1 MEVTELSKRKPNNSE
16 DSSNLRQ
23 QDLDIYDLTDT
34 TGKVGTIKPGDC
46 MKLLRNLKDLRN
58 DFENVTIVFHNDVD
72 GLSTAILT
80 KKLLSEYGY
89 VIDINDMRPI
99 THLELETM
107 EHDPSKLYFYVD
119 IQPKSQLEDPN
130 IFCIDH
136 HMIYGRQ
143 FRFSDRMFIY
153 SPENVEAEFP
163 TTATLLVTYLLYVK
177 NGGKSE
183 FITFIND
190 KEWAKD
196 VIIRWLV
203 LLCAVADNLWLLS
216 KFSKILKLQEWIAD
230 YGIPERKILKISIV
244 ISIVLG
250 RETNR
255 LKDFKQI
262 IERPLDTLN
271 ENLFDGILD
280 LLSLEVDNLYKFA
293 RELDVEVR
301 KFVSECNQEVED
313 ELRRIEQE
321 IATDEKTIN
330 DNLKAMP
337 VHLKSGVNGEAIR
350 KSVIEM
356 LSTVGDKDK
365 AKWKQIDFYGK
376 EIERLQT
383 KISNLNK
390 RLKFFRDQ
398 KKLIL
403 PELIPGISLFIGKQ
417 SSEQVKGI
425 LSSLLFY
432 FGQKNILIEESEH
445 ISVWGARGFD
455 MEYLKNELTTL
466 NFDKNILDYYRSIE
480 DASKELPIPQ
490 TFKKSLNISKQVT
503 FEERY
508 IGGMGGRGK
517 VIGGN
522 IKGKVPLLFATL
534 ESSDLEKKLIDLLQH
549 GELGKAL
556 KGLTEGHSLVPTSHA
571 IRSKLKTHGW
581 VVVQILSGAL
591 SGDILLGETG
601 MILAR
606 LGRNSKEIDL
616 PIQSVN
622 K

>member
-1 MEVTELSKRKPNNSE
+1 M
-16 DSSNLRQ
+16 
-23 QDLDIYDLTDT
+23 
-34 TGKVGTIKPGDC
+34 
-46 MKLLRNLKDLRN
+46 RNLKDLRK
-58 DFENVTIVFHNDVD
+58 DFEDVIIIFHNDVD
-72 GLSTAILT
+72 GLSTAVLT
-80 KKLLSEYGY
+80 KKLLREFGY
-89 VIDINDMRPI
+89 IVDITGMMPI
-99 THLELETM
+99 THLERENVK
-107 EHDPSKLYFYVD
+107 HDADKLYFYVD
-119 IQPKSQLEDPN
+119 IQPKNQLDEKN

-136 HMIYGRQ
+136 HTINGRQ

-163 TTATLLVTYLLYVK
+163 TTATLLATYLLYVK
-177 NGGKSE
+177 NGGKSD
-183 FITFIND
+183 FITYIND
-190 KEWAKD
+190 QEWAKD
-196 VIIRWLV
+196 VMIRWLI

-216 KFSKILKLQEWIAD
+216 RFSKIYKLREWINE
-230 YGIPERKILKISIV
+230 YNIPERKILKVSIV
-244 ISIVLG
+244 ISILLG
-250 RETNR
+250 HEKDRVKN
-255 LKDFKQI
+255 LKPI

-271 ENLFDGILD
+271 ENLFDDILD
-280 LLSLEVDNLYKFA
+280 LLSIEVDNLYKFA
-293 RELDVEVR
+293 RELDIEVR
-301 KFVSECNQEVED
+301 KFVNERNQEVDE
-313 ELRRIEQE
+313 ELRQIEQE
-321 IATDEKTIN
+321 IANDEKTIK
-330 DNLKAMP
+330 DYLKAMP
-337 VHLKSGVNGEAIR
+337 VNLKSAVSGEAIR

-365 AKWKQIDFYGK
+365 AKWKQIEFYGK
-376 EIERLQT
+376 EIERLGT

-390 RLKFFRDQ
+390 RLKFFRDK

-403 PELIPGISLFIGKQ
+403 PELIPGISIFIGKQ

-432 FGQKNILIEESEH
+432 FGQKNIVIEEGEN

-455 MEYLKNELTTL
+455 MDYLKNELTTL
-466 NFDKNILDYYRSIE
+466 TFDKDILEYYRSIE

-508 IGGMGGRGK
+508 VGGMGGRGK

-581 VVVQILSGAL
+581 VAVQVLGGALPGDILSGETSMVLAW
-591 SGDILLGETG
+591 LGG
-601 MILAR
+601 K
-606 LGRNSKEIDL
+606 SKEIDL